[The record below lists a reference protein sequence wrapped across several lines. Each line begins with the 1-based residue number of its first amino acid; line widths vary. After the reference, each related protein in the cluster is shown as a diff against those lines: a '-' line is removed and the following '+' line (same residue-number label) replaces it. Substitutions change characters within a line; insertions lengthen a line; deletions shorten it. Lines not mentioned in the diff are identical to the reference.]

1 MDADPGQVI
10 RSLRMALEMSQAEFA
25 RASGWSASTISSWE
39 RGRAKPSR
47 LAFKTILAFAEERGV
62 RYRPRSTSTA
72 LVLAQPQLD
81 GANTYASARPV
92 DPHYANDPHAPH
104 VERLSAGP
112 APRLRPLVY
121 GSPMANPVTADPF
134 THAAPHSPI
143 EPRWSAEASFRVT
156 LGARRTPRSLP
167 RGIGEL
173 TIVALAFCAAW
184 LLAEPVQRWLHPAPA
199 LVATA
204 PAPPL
209 VHAPLPAAA
218 VQLPSITAPPA
229 PAPVLVPADA
239 PTEPAADAAATPLV
253 SARLESILTIGGT
266 ARATFRTAND
276 AVTVETGEWLGS
288 QQISRIADD
297 GVTLLDRDGIQR
309 RVRIGQQIN
318 FD

>member
-1 MDADPGQVI
+1 MDAEPGHVI

-81 GANTYASARPV
+81 GGNGYTSARPV
-92 DPHYANDPHAPH
+92 EPQHDPHAPR

-112 APRLRPLVY
+112 AAQLRPLLY
-121 GSPMANPVTADPF
+121 ADPL
-134 THAAPHSPI
+134 THAAPHPA
-143 EPRWSAEASFRVT
+143 EPPRWSAEASFRVT
-156 LGARRTPRSLP
+156 LGARRAPRSLP
-167 RGIGEL
+167 RGIGEV

-184 LLAEPVQRWLHPAPA
+184 LLAEPVQRWLRPAPA
-199 LVATA
+199 VVATA

-209 VHAPLPAAA
+209 VHASLPAAG

-229 PAPVLVPADA
+229 PTLPPVLVPADA
-239 PTEPAADAAATPLV
+239 PPEPAADTAPAPLV
-253 SARLESILTIGGT
+253 AARLESVLTIGGS

-297 GVTLLDRDGIQR
+297 GVTLLDRDGVQR
-309 RVRIGQQIN
+309 RVHVGQQIN